1 MNDVMAKI
9 VFILLRTKYIKT
21 CKALKLLQAY
31 YFYSNIAAIPGSV
44 FPSKLSSI
52 APPPVL
58 T

>member
-1 MNDVMAKI
+1 MAKI

-21 CKALKLLQAY
+21 CEALKLSQAY